1 MNSWWKILARLNLVV
16 CLYHLRI
23 LLRRAQQAMLVRK
36 QLAKRAAV
44 LGITTVSLIMELRLQ
59 EQIKKDGRG
68 LLRQRMDIDKFI
80 ICYVFL
86 ENHI

>member
-1 MNSWWKILARLNLVV
+1 
-16 CLYHLRI
+16 
-23 LLRRAQQAMLVRK
+23 MLVRK